1 MTGAPPLWIKN
12 PLAIVT
18 DSAAVSG
25 LVIADV
31 VVFDA
36 SEHAVLPVLIN
47 THQRLHK
54 ILPRAYPAALDQPPF
69 PWLEALYPI
78 WARLSPDSFLIGIR
92 LAAVELLLSGIT
104 MTSDHHCVFPSGFED
119 ATAVGSLEIAAAL
132 HDFTD
137 VRFGEHHERSYQ
149 KRTSA
154 WPPGTP

>member
-36 SEHAVLPVLIN
+36 SEHAVLPVSIN

-78 WARLSPDSFLIGIR
+78 WARLSPDSFFDRHSPGRGGAATVGDYNDFGSSLR
-92 LAAVELLLSGIT
+92 LS
-104 MTSDHHCVFPSGFED
+104 
-119 ATAVGSLEIAAAL
+119 
-132 HDFTD
+132 
-137 VRFGEHHERSYQ
+137 
-149 KRTSA
+149 
-154 WPPGTP
+154 